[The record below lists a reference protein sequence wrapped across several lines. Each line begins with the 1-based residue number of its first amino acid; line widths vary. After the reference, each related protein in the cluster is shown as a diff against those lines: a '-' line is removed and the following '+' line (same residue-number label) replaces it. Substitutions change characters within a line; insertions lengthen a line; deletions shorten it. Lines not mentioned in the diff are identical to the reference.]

1 METFGERLRRLRAEK
16 GLSLDELA
24 SRTGI
29 SKAYLWKLEKKP
41 DANPSVEVAQR
52 IAAALETTVADLL
65 SSETE
70 KGQVPIEI
78 PEGLREAQGRF
89 AMSDQDVA
97 ELASIRFRGKQPKRP
112 DDWGIL
118 YIHLKNS
125 TKLGNR
131 K

>member
-1 METFGERLRRLRAEK
+1 METFGERLRRLRAERR
-16 GLSLDELA
+16 LSLDELA

-41 DANPSVEVAQR
+41 DANPSIEIAQK
-52 IAAALETTVADLL
+52 ISAALETTVADLL
-65 SSETE
+65 SSENS
-70 KGQVPIEI
+70 IEQAQIDI

-89 AMSDQDVA
+89 GMSEQDVI
-97 ELASIRFRGKQPKRP
+97 ELASIRFRGKHPIRP
-112 DDWGIL
+112 DDWGML

-125 TKLGNR
+125 TGLGNR